1 MTRKSPSLSPDHS
14 VYLVR
19 HATPDWTRTDI
30 PYHLPPG
37 PDLNEKGKIE
47 ALLLRTYLRQVG
59 VRLIVSSPLERCLQ
73 TAHLVADPGLNGHS
87 TDPILLE
94 TWPALMELQP
104 EESPASIRSRF
115 WPAFESAWALAGRLG
130 SVALLTHGGPVTFL
144 LETLGMDPV
153 RLKRDYEFDHNNPV
167 PPAGVWQ
174 ITRPDSA
181 GPWQMELAFLPVDPS
196 KKEPGAY
203 L

>member
-1 MTRKSPSLSPDHS
+1 MMHISASLAPENS

-37 PDLNEKGKIE
+37 PPLNEQGKTE
-47 ALLLRTYLRQVG
+47 ALLLRAYLRKAG

-73 TAHLVADPGLNGHS
+73 TAQIVAGPGLNGHS
-87 TDPILLE
+87 TGLIPVE
-94 TWPALMELQP
+94 TWSALMELQP
-104 EESPASIRSRF
+104 EESDSSIRSRF
-115 WPAFESAWALAGRLG
+115 WPSFEAAWALSGRLG
-130 SVALLTHGGPVTFL
+130 SVAVLTHGGPVTFL
-144 LETLGMDPV
+144 LEELGMDPV
-153 RLKRDYEFDHNNPV
+153 RLKRDYQFDHQNPV

-174 ITRPDSA
+174 ITRPRSA
-181 GPWQMELAFLPVDPS
+181 GPWQMELVFLPADPS
-196 KKEPGAY
+196 KPAPGAY